1 MENEM
6 NQNDYVGN
14 LIDWY
19 TNLQRILTN
28 DDPKSEAEYQ
38 LKMVKAKLE
47 ACGIVTSKLDIRA

>member
-47 ACGIVTSKLDIRA
+47 ACEIVTSKLDIKQ